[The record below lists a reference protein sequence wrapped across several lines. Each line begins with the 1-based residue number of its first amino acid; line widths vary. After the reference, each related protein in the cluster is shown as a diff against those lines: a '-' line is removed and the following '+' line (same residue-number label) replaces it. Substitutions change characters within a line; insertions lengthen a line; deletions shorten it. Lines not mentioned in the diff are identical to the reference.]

1 VARTRSKNYDDVRD
15 QILTTAA
22 KVFATKGAHAAT
34 IIDIGEAC
42 KASKSRLYH
51 YFPSKEAVLFEVL
64 KRHVEFL
71 VEKAREVVSKEQ
83 PADLK
88 LIDFID
94 VHLQYYRE
102 NEYAQSVIWPGS
114 SLLPPKELKVIKALE
129 RELLRLLSS
138 LLAELRPRSKP
149 SQPAVVDALL
159 VYGMLNWTLTWY
171 QAQGPVNRQQLA
183 RRIADICLRG
193 VVA

>member
-15 QILTTAA
+15 QILTAAA

-71 VEKAREVVSKEQ
+71 VEKAREVISKEQ

-171 QAQGPVNRQQLA
+171 RAQGPVNRQQLA

>member
-1 VARTRSKNYDDVRD
+1 VARTRAKNYDDVRD
-15 QILTTAA
+15 QILTAAA

-51 YFPSKEAVLFEVL
+51 YFPSKEAVLFELL

-71 VEKAREVVSKEQ
+71 VEKAREVVSKDQ
-83 PADLK
+83 RADLK

-129 RELLRLLSS
+129 RDLLRLLSS
-138 LLAELRPRSKP
+138 LLEELRPRSKP
-149 SQPAVVDALL
+149 SQPAVIDALL
-159 VYGMLNWTLTWY
+159 IYGMLNWTLTWY
-171 QAQGPVNRQQLA
+171 RAEGPVSRQQLA
-183 RRIADICLRG
+183 RRIANMCLHG
-193 VVA
+193 IAT

>member
-1 VARTRSKNYDDVRD
+1 M
-15 QILTTAA
+15 
-22 KVFATKGAHAAT
+22 
-34 IIDIGEAC
+34 IDIGEAC

>member
-1 VARTRSKNYDDVRD
+1 MARTRSKNYDDVRD